1 MAQDEAAKL
10 KQMAANLK
18 KMGPDVASL
27 GDAFKGVA
35 AGVQGAIHP
44 VENLKKEISSVQ
56 GAVSGLMDSLT
67 GAEWNL
73 SLSSIMNHVNEMSR
87 MTAGMNKAT
96 GAAGKLGPGL
106 KAMREHA
113 DGLAVGYTELTQHMT
128 AVYENMTAF
137 GSLAPEIQGK
147 FAGLASRLDKLG
159 IGAAETAKNLD
170 IMTKGL
176 GMTADQAIKTQM
188 DIAKTARS
196 LGVAPKKMAAD
207 FAAAAPKLAA
217 YGKAAFKEFRK
228 LASQAAATGLEMN
241 KLLGITE
248 KFDTFEGAAEQTA
261 QLNAVM
267 GTQLNSIDLLMA
279 SEGDRIKMIKEGV
292 DATGKSW
299 DSMDRWEKKALAQA
313 AGFDN
318 VEEAGR
324 LFGASMEDMADAEAA
339 ADPALTSQEEL
350 NAAMK
355 KGVDRATAFQAMLE
369 GIRSKLAKHLMPLVK
384 KFLGWFKDTA
394 LPKLLESIQY
404 FAGVVMPMFLAK
416 WDEFYAKNGPFIDK
430 WGGIILG
437 VALALGPIIGI
448 LGGIISAV
456 TVFTGVLS
464 SSLIPIL
471 AIVGAIY
478 LLWKNFESFR
488 TVVIGV
494 YEGAIKP
501 FVSGFI
507 DGFMLMW
514 DQVSG
519 VFVGIWEQ
527 FGYIWEDITSLFGDG
542 TGDMAESFSNFG
554 AMVGKVIGGI
564 AEVVGHVANFMVRMW
579 RKSFGMVIGLV
590 KGILSL
596 FRGDFSGALRSFIGV
611 LIDALLFPIERVIAG
626 VIAVL
631 DIFGL
636 FTSTTAKFKNA
647 RGDVDISGWIKSSIP
662 WHLMGLEAARTGA
675 TAAARREDVQAAS
688 RRAVAAGETAPGT
701 ELAQL
706 KKAGAPKVRAKPKAR
721 TAAEASA
728 MASATTS
735 DRAAEKKAGP
745 TTIIVEVDS
754 RVLFETT
761 VKPYLNSRVKIV

>member
-18 KMGPDVASL
+18 KMGPSVASL

-35 AGVQGAIHP
+35 AGVNAAVEP
-44 VENLKKEISSVQ
+44 VRDLNKVFTEASSAA
-56 GAVSGLMDSLT
+56 GGLMQSLT
-67 GAEWNL
+67 GEGWNF
-73 SLSSIMNHVNEMSR
+73 SLTSIIDHVNQMSA

-96 GAAGKLGPGL
+96 GAAGKLGPAL
-106 KAMREHA
+106 KSMREHS
-113 DGLAVGYTELTQHMT
+113 DGLAVGYEEVTKFMQETYTSMS
-128 AVYENMTAF
+128 AF
-137 GSLAPEIQGK
+137 GSLAPEVQGK
-147 FAGLASRLDKLG
+147 FAGLAAKLDKLG
-159 IGAAETAKNLD
+159 ISTETVGKNLD
-170 IMTKGL
+170 TMTKSL

-196 LGVAPKKMAAD
+196 LGVAPQKMAAD
-207 FAAAAPKLAA
+207 FAAASPKLAA

-228 LASQAAATGLEMN
+228 LASQAAATGLEME
-241 KLLGITE
+241 KLLGITD

-261 QLNAVM
+261 QLNAIM

-292 DATGKSW
+292 EATGKSW

-324 LFGASMEDMADAEAA
+324 LFGTSMEDLADAEAA

-355 KGVDRATAFQAMLE
+355 KGVSRGDAMKAMLE
-369 GIRSKLAKHLMPLVK
+369 GIKSKFAKVIMPLVK
-384 KFLGWFKDTA
+384 RFLGWFKDTA
-394 LPKLLESIQY
+394 LPRLLESIQY
-404 FAGVVMPMFLAK
+404 FADVVLPMFLAK

-437 VALALGPIIGI
+437 VSLALGPIIGI
-448 LGGIISAV
+448 LGGIITAV
-456 TVFTGVLS
+456 GVLTTVLTS
-464 SSLIPIL
+464 PLLPIL

-494 YEGAIKP
+494 WEGAIKP

-507 DGFMLMW
+507 EGFMSMW

-519 VFVGIWEQ
+519 VFMGIWDQ
-527 FGYIWEDITSLFGDG
+527 FRAIWRDITSLFGDG

-554 AMVGKVIGGI
+554 AMVGSVIGGI
-564 AEVVGHVANFMVRMW
+564 AEVVGHVVSFMIRMW

-590 KGILSL
+590 KGILQL
-596 FRGDFSGALRSFIGV
+596 FRGDFSGALKSFTGV

-626 VIAVL
+626 VVAVL

-647 RGDVDISGWIKSSIP
+647 DGDIDVSGWIKAG
-662 WHLMGLEAARTGA
+662 LGLEAGRVGA
-675 TAAARREDVQAAS
+675 ATAARREDVRRAS
-688 RRAVAAGETAPGT
+688 RQAVEAGETAPGA

-735 DRAAEKKAGP
+735 DRAAATKAGP

-754 RVLFETT
+754 RTLFETT
-761 VKPYLNSRVKIV
+761 VKPYLNTRVKVVGSA